1 MPHQA
6 EEIHPEAAVA
16 PGYLANHAA
25 KVFNRLVDNA
35 LRPHGLSM
43 ALIGPVLLLSWR
55 GPMLQRDIVRSS
67 AIKQPAMVALLDK
80 LEVMGLIFRTP
91 SESDR
96 RAAMVK
102 LTERGSEAALIGRD
116 VLIAT
121 NRQGLE
127 GFSEDEANSMIT
139 LFQRLIANFEK

>member
-1 MPHQA
+1 
-6 EEIHPEAAVA
+6 
-16 PGYLANHAA
+16 
-25 KVFNRLVDNA
+25 
-35 LRPHGLSM
+35 
-43 ALIGPVLLLSWR
+43 
-55 GPMLQRDIVRSS
+55 MLQRDIVRSS